1 MRTEEV
7 IIGGCAAI
15 GVLVY
20 FFAFLL
26 PMKRASAAAGRP
38 WRMYPVCFLGD
49 YCDRVIARKEAEK
62 QRLIDLARTRQAPS
76 SLVGAQ
82 RALRTGTPTGAPNP
96 STQGSPHPPNSSPW
110 RTPLAAA
117 RPPAR
122 PQLRQSIAAH

>member
-15 GVLVY
+15 GVLIY

-62 QRLIDLARTRQAPS
+62 QRLIDLTRTRQAPPD
-76 SLVGAQ
+76 
-82 RALRTGTPTGAPNP
+82 RRH
-96 STQGSPHPPNSSPW
+96 GSPPF
-110 RTPLAAA
+110 TAAH
-117 RPPAR
+117 PPAR
-122 PQLRQSIAAH
+122 PLLRQPISAH